1 MFFVFGRAGLGEG
14 VELAT
19 GGCRAGFGGG
29 GRKAAPGSSPECGQ
43 GITGDGDGFR
53 RDGWRGGEGS
63 IDEL

>member
-1 MFFVFGRAGLGEG
+1 MLGRAGLGEG

-29 GRKAAPGSSPECGQ
+29 GRKAAPENSPWGH
-43 GITGDGDGFR
+43 GISDDGDGFL
-53 RDGWRGGEGS
+53 RDGWRGGEAS